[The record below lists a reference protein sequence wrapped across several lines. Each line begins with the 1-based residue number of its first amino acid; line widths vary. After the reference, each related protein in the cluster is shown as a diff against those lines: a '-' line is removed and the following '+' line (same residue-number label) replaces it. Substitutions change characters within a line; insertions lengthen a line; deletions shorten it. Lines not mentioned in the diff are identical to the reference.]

1 MFGEAKALQ
10 AALCTICKIRGLI
23 SAPPV
28 LAVSGIS
35 YSFYVNHFAISLSL
49 TVIALM

>member
-28 LAVSGIS
+28 LAVSGMS